1 MTDGARVLVLGGGPG
16 GYTAAFRA
24 ADLGCRVTL
33 VERYPALGGVCLNV
47 GCIPSKAL
55 LHLAAVT
62 REAQELDRHG
72 IIFGKPEI
80 QPRRIAAF
88 KNDLVGRLGGGLA
101 SLARARTIQVIQD
114 TAAFVSPRQVRL
126 GGGRTLDFD
135 RAIIATGS
143 ANTAPPGLPDSHPRL
158 LDSTAALRFDTLPQ
172 RLLIIGGGVIGLE
185 MACLF
190 EGMGARVCIVESEPQ
205 LLGECDDDLVAP
217 LRKRLEASCDG
228 VFTGTR
234 VRRVEAAGEDGLNV
248 LFERRGEG
256 KAAPADVSGGV
267 SAGAPADAP
276 ADEPTDEHFDAVLV
290 ATGRKPNTGAIGLEH
305 AGVATNPRGFI
316 ETDDGQRTNVP
327 SIYAVGDVTGP
338 PMLAHKAAHQG
349 KVAAEN
355 AAGRESA
362 FDKRAVPSVVYTAP
376 EIAWAGLTE
385 KHARQHNVDY
395 KKAVFPW
402 QASGRALGAG
412 HADGLTK
419 LLYSVRDKTLLG
431 AGICGHGAGDLIA
444 EAVLAIEMGADV
456 GDIALAVHPHPT
468 YAETVGLAA
477 ELADG
482 VITDLYQPKPR

>member
-1 MTDGARVLVLGGGPG
+1 MTNSVLVLGGGPG

-62 REAQELDRHG
+62 REAQALDRHG
-72 IIFGKPEI
+72 ITFGKPQI
-80 QPRRIAAF
+80 HPRRIAAF
-88 KNDLVGRLGGGLA
+88 KNDLVGRLGSGLA
-101 SLARARTIQVIQD
+101 SLARARKVRVIQD

-126 GGGRTLDFD
+126 GDGRTLDFD

-143 ANTAPPGLPDSHPRL
+143 ANTAPPGLPDNHPRL
-158 LDSTAALRFDTLPQ
+158 LDSTGALRFDTLPR
-172 RLLIIGGGVIGLE
+172 RLLVIGGGVIGLE

-190 EGMGARVCIVESEPQ
+190 EGMGARVSVVESEPQ
-205 LLGECDDDLVAP
+205 LLGDCDDDLVAP
-217 LRKRLEASCDG
+217 LCKQLEESCDG
-228 VFTGTR
+228 IFTNTR
-234 VRRVEAAGEDGLNV
+234 IRRIEAAGEGGLNV
-248 LFERRGEG
+248 QFEGRFEGE
-256 KAAPADVSGGV
+256 AAPADVPGDG
-267 SAGAPADAP
+267 
-276 ADEPTDEHFDAVLV
+276 PTDAHFDAVLV

-305 AGVATNPRGFI
+305 AGVKTNQRGFI

-338 PMLAHKAAHQG
+338 PMLAHKATHQG

-362 FDKRAVPSVVYTAP
+362 FDKLAVPSVVYTAP

-385 KHARQHNVDY
+385 KQARQRNVDY

-412 HADGLTK
+412 HGDGLTK

>member
-1 MTDGARVLVLGGGPG
+1 MTDGVRVLVLGGGPG

-62 REAQELDRHG
+62 REAQELERHG
-72 IIFGKPEI
+72 IVFGKPQI

-88 KNDLVGRLGGGLA
+88 KNDLVGRLGDGLA
-101 SLARARTIQVIQD
+101 SLARARKVEVIQD
-114 TAAFVSPRQVRL
+114 TAAFVSPKQVQL
-126 GGGRTLDFD
+126 GDGRTLDFD

-143 ANTAPPGLPDSHPRL
+143 ANTAPPGLPHSHPRL
-158 LDSTAALRFDTLPQ
+158 LDSTAALRFDTLPR
-172 RLLIIGGGVIGLE
+172 RLLVIGGGVIGLE

-190 EGMGARVCIVESEPQ
+190 EGMGARVCVVESEPQ

-217 LRKRLEASCDG
+217 LHKRLEASCDG
-228 VFTGTR
+228 VFTSTR
-234 VRRVEAAGEDGLNV
+234 IRRVEAAGEDGLSV
-248 LFERRGEG
+248 QFAGRSGEAASA
-256 KAAPADVSGGV
+256 AAPADGPIDG
-267 SAGAPADAP
+267 
-276 ADEPTDEHFDAVLV
+276 PTDRHFDAVLV
-290 ATGRKPNTGAIGLEH
+290 ATGRKPSTGAIGLEH
-305 AGVATNPRGFI
+305 AGVATNQRGFI

-385 KHARQHNVDY
+385 KQARRRNVDY

-402 QASGRALGAG
+402 KASGRALGAG
-412 HADGLTK
+412 HSDGLTK

-431 AGICGHGAGDLIA
+431 AGICGNGAGDLIA